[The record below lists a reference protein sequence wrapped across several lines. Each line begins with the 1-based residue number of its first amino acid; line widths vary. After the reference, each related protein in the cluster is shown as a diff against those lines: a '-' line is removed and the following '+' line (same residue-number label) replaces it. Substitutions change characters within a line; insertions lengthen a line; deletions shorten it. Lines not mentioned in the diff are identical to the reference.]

1 MDSHLQR
8 NTFFE
13 FEQYMVRGLHLLHH
27 NMDHGLL
34 SNLQQFGDQL
44 GLRVNKGLWVLQALL
59 QDLLVQPVMRVLR
72 VL

>member
-1 MDSHLQR
+1 
-8 NTFFE
+8 
-13 FEQYMVRGLHLLHH
+13 
-27 NMDHGLL
+27 MDHGLL

-59 QDLLVQPVMRVLR
+59 QDLLVQPVLRVLR